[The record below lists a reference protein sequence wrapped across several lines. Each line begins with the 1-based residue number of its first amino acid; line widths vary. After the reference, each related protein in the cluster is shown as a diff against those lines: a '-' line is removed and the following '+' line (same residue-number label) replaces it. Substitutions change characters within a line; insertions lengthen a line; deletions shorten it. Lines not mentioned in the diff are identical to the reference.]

1 MDETERE
8 ELKEAYRKEKDPRVV
23 ARMLAVHMVYVRKA
37 GIDETAAHLM
47 RSARWVRNWLHRYDE
62 GGLDGLR
69 DLPRSGRPRRIPRET
84 IEQIVNKTVQ
94 LKCTPA
100 GLQKRIHEETGTK
113 LHITY
118 IRKIMCMY
126 DLSPKESQ
134 RVHINRASKKAVQN
148 WQYRFKKQIPRLEK
162 DGFIPVMGDEA
173 FFIHDTVS
181 GRKYW
186 SPRGKRIA
194 VPYTGSHKKV
204 TVYGA
209 IAKDGKQFFRTY
221 DRFDAPT
228 FIEYLKAMQ
237 RHFGKV
243 VAVVDRASPHRAK
256 SVKELLRENKNI
268 KIIYLPKG
276 SLYLNAVEEC
286 WHQGKRVLLV
296 SEYYKTFTDMCSA
309 ISTYY
314 RTARFTLDILK
325 FANRKA
331 ALFCTN
337 L

>member
-1 MDETERE
+1 
-8 ELKEAYRKEKDPRVV
+8 
-23 ARMLAVHMVYVRKA
+23 
-37 GIDETAAHLM
+37 
-47 RSARWVRNWLHRYDE
+47 
-62 GGLDGLR
+62 
-69 DLPRSGRPRRIPRET
+69 
-84 IEQIVNKTVQ
+84 
-94 LKCTPA
+94 
-100 GLQKRIHEETGTK
+100 
-113 LHITY
+113 
-118 IRKIMCMY
+118 MCMY

-134 RVHINRASKKAVQN
+134 RVHINRAGKKAVQN

-221 DRFDAPT
+221 DRVRRAYLYRVSQGDAEA
-228 FIEYLKAMQ
+228 FWKGSGSSGQGLSASRKICQGIAA
-237 RHFGKV
+237 GKQ
-243 VAVVDRASPHRAK
+243 D
-256 SVKELLRENKNI
+256 I

-276 SLYLNAVEEC
+276 SPYLNAVEEC

>member
-134 RVHINRASKKAVQN
+134 RVHINRAGKKAVQN

-209 IAKDGKQFFRTY
+209 IAKDGKQFLSDVRSVRRAY
-221 DRFDAPT
+221 LYRVSQGDAEAFWKGSGSSEQGLSASRKICQGIAARKQEHQDHIPS
-228 FIEYLKAMQ
+228 K
-237 RHFGKV
+237 R
-243 VAVVDRASPHRAK
+243 VAVPQCGR
-256 SVKELLRENKNI
+256 
-268 KIIYLPKG
+268 
-276 SLYLNAVEEC
+276 
-286 WHQGKRVLLV
+286 RVLAPGKA
-296 SEYYKTFTDMCSA
+296 SSA
-309 ISTYY
+309 
-314 RTARFTLDILK
+314 RLRILQD
-325 FANRKA
+325 
-331 ALFCTN
+331 LHGHVQCN
-337 L
+337 LYVL